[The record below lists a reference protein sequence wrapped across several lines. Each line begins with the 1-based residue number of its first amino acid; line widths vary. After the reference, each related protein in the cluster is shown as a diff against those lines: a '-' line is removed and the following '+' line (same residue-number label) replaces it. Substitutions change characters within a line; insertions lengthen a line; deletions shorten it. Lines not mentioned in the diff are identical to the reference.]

1 MKPER
6 FENVMGYLRSVIVSE
21 IIASESEDVTT
32 YLKQS
37 KRVDLLLEFEAYI
50 DSVIKQNVDLR
61 FKLSKSESKRLSLQ
75 NDIDIAQ
82 SKLEFLEMG

>member
-61 FKLSKSESKRLSLQ
+61 FKLSKSESKLLSLQ
-75 NDIDIAQ
+75 NDIDISK
-82 SKLEFLEMG
+82 SKLEFLEMD

>member
-82 SKLEFLEMG
+82 SKLEFLEMD